1 MAALVIAVKVKPNA
15 RVSLLTQEADGS
27 WTAQLKSPPVEGRAN
42 DELVAL
48 VARHF
53 QCRKADVSIKSGA
66 SGRHK
71 LVKIET

>member
-1 MAALVIAVKVKPNA
+1 MAAVVIAVKVKPNA
-15 RVSLLTQEADGS
+15 RGSLLAQQADGT

-53 QCRKADVSIKSGA
+53 KCRKADVSIKSGA
-66 SGRHK
+66 AGRHK